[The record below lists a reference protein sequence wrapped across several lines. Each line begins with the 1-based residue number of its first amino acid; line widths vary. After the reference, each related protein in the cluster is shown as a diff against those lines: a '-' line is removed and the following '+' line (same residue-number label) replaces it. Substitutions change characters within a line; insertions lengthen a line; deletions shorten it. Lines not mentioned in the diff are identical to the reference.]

1 MDITN
6 RIKPEARRDTLAH
19 DRQYFPRFR
28 VLRVDK
34 VEFAAFGADV
44 IGHLALAD
52 AMRGGDDPALGSLTE
67 DLAQTHDRYGN
78 RRDDVGQHLPL
89 SDRWRLIS
97 IANQLQCRSFRK
109 GADDGSRFNVA
120 WCVRRSPR
128 RQVELSDGSSSN
140 DRGS

>member
-28 VLRVDK
+28 VLSVDK

-97 IANQLQCRSFRK
+97 IANQLHPTSLVWSK
-109 GADDGSRFNVA
+109 SAAGSRGNA
-120 WCVRRSPR
+120 RDTTGHAKLWC
-128 RQVELSDGSSSN
+128 
-140 DRGS
+140 